1 MICWIKSITFR
12 DVVSV
17 LTGEYSSTYGRVLE
31 MLTLGIK
38 PEFRKKLHFFVY
50 IGWYSENIYK
60 FA

>member
-1 MICWIKSITFR
+1 MICWIKSITLR

-38 PEFRKKLHFFVY
+38 SEFRK
-50 IGWYSENIYK
+50 
-60 FA
+60 